1 MKKAVSVIVLFA
13 VLTAAAAG
21 VYVHLQ
27 EKRRVALFEISEFM
41 NEIGSFENSV
51 IDSTPIFDDWK
62 GSGILEMR
70 SSYSKHGEFAKKYGF
85 HSQTR
90 KQAESFIKNGNYVEV
105 APKKYYFYGVAKEN
119 RYLTKE
125 AIEALDIISERFE
138 SKINQRKIKGSV
150 SFAVSSALRVSDYQT
165 ELKKTNV
172 NAINESTHSYGV
184 SFDIFFDDYYAL
196 PEFSFI
202 ELSPEEA
209 SSVRRRCGYLIGDS
223 LRRQFK
229 TILSETLV
237 ELQREKKIMIIYEG
251 NQRCFHVTPWI

>member
-1 MKKAVSVIVLFA
+1 MKKSIIVTVIFVLI
-13 VLTAAAAG
+13 AAASAG
-21 VYVHLQ
+21 IYIRLQ
-27 EKRRVALFEISEFM
+27 EKHKAALLEIHEFM
-41 NEIGSFENSV
+41 DEIGTFENSV

-62 GSGILEMR
+62 GADIIEMR
-70 SSYSKHGEFAKKYGF
+70 SSYTKHAEFAKKSGYQ
-85 HSQTR
+85 SQTR
-90 KQAESFIKNGNYVEV
+90 KQAESFIKNGDYIEII
-105 APKKYYFYGVAKEN
+105 PQKYYFYGVSKEN

-125 AIEALDIISERFE
+125 AIAALDLISERFE
-138 SKINQRKIKGSV
+138 SKISKKNIKGSV

-196 PEFSFI
+196 PDFSFI
-202 ELSPEEA
+202 ELSDDEA
-209 SSVRRRCGYLIGDS
+209 SSIRRRCGYLIGDS

>member
-1 MKKAVSVIVLFA
+1 MKKAVTVSIIFVLMTA
-13 VLTAAAAG
+13 VSIG
-21 VYVHLQ
+21 VSFRLH
-27 EKRRVALFEISEFM
+27 EKRKASISEVNEFM
-41 NEIGSFENSV
+41 DDIGAFENSV

-62 GSGILEMR
+62 GSDIAEMR
-70 SSYSKHGEFAKKYGF
+70 SSYSRHAVYAKKYGF
-85 HSQTR
+85 HSQSRT
-90 KQAESFIKNGNYVEV
+90 QAESFIKNGDYIELVPE
-105 APKKYYFYGVAKEN
+105 KYYFYGVSKEN

-125 AIEALDIISERFE
+125 AASALDLICKRFDL
-138 SKINQRKIKGSV
+138 NLRKRNIKGSV

-172 NAINESTHSYGV
+172 NAINESSHSYGV

-196 PEFSFI
+196 PDFSFN
-202 ELSPEEA
+202 ELSVEEA
-209 SSVRRRCGYLIGDS
+209 SSIRRRCGYLIGDS

-237 ELQREKKIMIIYEG
+237 GLQRENKIMIIYEG

>member
-1 MKKAVSVIVLFA
+1 MKKAVTLIIICA
-13 VLTAAAAG
+13 VLVSAAAG
-21 VYVHLQ
+21 LYFHLQ
-27 EKRRVALFEISEFM
+27 ERRKDALREIGDFM

-62 GSGILEMR
+62 GAGILEMR
-70 SSYSKHGEFAKKYGF
+70 SSYSKHAEFAKKYGY

-90 KQAESFIKNGNYVEV
+90 KQAESFIRNGDYIEIV
-105 APKKYYFYGVAKEN
+105 PQKYYFYGVAKEN
-119 RYLTKE
+119 RYLTKD
-125 AIEALDIISERFE
+125 AYAALNLISERFE
-138 SKINQRKIKGSV
+138 SKINKRNINGSV

-165 ELKKTNV
+165 ELKKTNG

-196 PEFSFI
+196 PEFTFV
-202 ELSPEEA
+202 ELQDEDV
-209 SSVRRRCGYLIGDS
+209 SSVRRRCGYLVGDS

>member
-1 MKKAVSVIVLFA
+1 MKKAVIVSVIFVLMI
-13 VLTAAAAG
+13 AG
-21 VYVHLQ
+21 VAGTYFCLQ
-27 EKRRVALFEISEFM
+27 EKRKASLAEIHDFM
-41 NEIGSFENSV
+41 NEIGAFENSV

-62 GSGILEMR
+62 GSDILEMR
-70 SSYSKHGEFAKKYGF
+70 SSYIRHGVYAKKYGF

-90 KQAESFIKNGNYVEV
+90 KQAEEFIKNGDYVELV
-105 APKKYYFYGVAKEN
+105 SHKYYFYGVSREN
-119 RYLTKE
+119 RYLTKD
-125 AIEALDIISERFE
+125 AASVLDLISERFE
-138 SKINQRKIKGSV
+138 SNINKRKINGTV
-150 SFAVSSALRVSDYQT
+150 SFAVSSALRVSDYQR

-196 PEFSFI
+196 PLYSFT
-202 ELSPEEA
+202 ELSEEEA
-209 SSVRRRCGYLIGDS
+209 SAIRRRCGYLIGDS